1 MIHLPLYRIERQDW
15 NVDSRH
21 RARHFG
27 RRSEAQKTGLDWQL
41 RKLNHLE
48 ADLNSSTLL
57 MSQIPM
63 DAKPGPGFPK
73 PLDPAGAERP
83 MRGIPSACASANC
96 AGMVSK
102 SVLAR
107 TGSAAMCPPSG

>member
-63 DAKPGPGFPK
+63 DANRGPGLPSRLTQPGPSGPC
-73 PLDPAGAERP
+73 R
-83 MRGIPSACASANC
+83 ASLQ
-96 AGMVSK
+96 V
-102 SVLAR
+102 AR
-107 TGSAAMCPPSG
+107 APTAPEWLVNQF